1 MCVCVSSACVFDIFF
16 QCMYVYIHM
25 YIYIY
30 ISAYNIVYIYIH
42 TLLYVSIC
50 TLLYVHIYIYT
61 LLCVY
66 IHIYI
71 YRYVRHI
78 LYVQWYT
85 STTVACDS
93 TIHAAQ
99 RLFLFLFEL
108 PLEAR
113 LHCLSPCQIEKN
125 TRRRR
130 RNMLSFRK
138 ALRLEPCKKMICK
151 YLFQFFFK

>member
-1 MCVCVSSACVFDIFF
+1 
-16 QCMYVYIHM
+16 M
-25 YIYIY
+25 YITICTY
-30 ISAYNIVYIYIH
+30 VYIYIH
-42 TLLYVSIC
+42 YYV
-50 TLLYVHIYIYT
+50 
-61 LLCVY
+61 
-66 IHIYI
+66 YI

-78 LYVQWYT
+78 FYVQWYT

-151 YLFQFFFK
+151 YLLSFFSRDIIRNSVWNIWNHKVVFTPFVTACGERPHLPMSPKSRQW